1 MEKLPMNE
9 TTENAEVIETPATET
24 ESVAT
29 TDLSAEVEKWK
40 SLSRKNEQQA
50 KANAQAAK
58 ELEEF
63 KKSQLSDTEKLI
75 ESAKAETARQL
86 KTEFATKLVDSELK
100 AALNSRVLDG
110 AALLEFNKNSFIT
123 DEGDV
128 DTEAIQSWVE
138 AHSKS
143 ASLPAPDLGQGSRG
157 TNPSKSLVTSRDELA
172 QMTPTE
178 ILAARKEGR
187 LDKLMGKL

>member
-9 TTENAEVIETPATET
+9 AIENAETIEETATET
-24 ESVAT
+24 ETVET

-58 ELEEF
+58 ELDEL

-75 ESAKAETARQL
+75 ESAKAETAKQL
-86 KTEFATKLVDSELK
+86 RSEFASKLVDSELK
-100 AALNSRVLDG
+100 AALNGRVLDG
-110 AALLEFNKNSFIT
+110 GSLLEFDKNSFIT
-123 DEGDV
+123 DEGEV
-128 DTEAIQSWVE
+128 DTAAMQSWVE

-143 ASLPAPDLGQGSRG
+143 ASVPAPDLGQGARG
-157 TNPSKSLVTSRDELA
+157 SNPSKALVTSRDELA
-172 QMTPTE
+172 SMTSDE

>member
-9 TTENAEVIETPATET
+9 ATENAEVIETSATET
-24 ESVAT
+24 ETVET

-75 ESAKAETARQL
+75 ESARAETAKQL

-100 AALNSRVLDG
+100 AALNSRIMDG

-143 ASLPAPDLGQGSRG
+143 ATAPAPDLGQGSRG
-157 TNPSKSLVTSRDELA
+157 TNPSKSLVSSRDELA
-172 QMTPTE
+172 QMTATE